1 MTAPELSAAQGV
13 RRHRG
18 IITVTVMVASVL
30 QMIDATIANVALPRM
45 QGSLSATQDQIAWV
59 LTSYIVAA
67 AIMTPLTGWLADR
80 FGRKP
85 VFLFSIVGF
94 TVASALCGMALSLD
108 QVVLF
113 RLLQGTCGAALVP
126 LSQATLL
133 DIYPS
138 SQHGRA
144 MSIWGLGTVVGPM
157 VGPLLGGWLTD
168 NYSWRWVFYINAPVG
183 VLAVLGIMAYMP
195 DTRHERKPFDFFG
208 FATLSLFVGMLQL
221 LLDRG
226 PSKDWFN
233 ATEIKL
239 EAVVSLLGLYLF
251 IVHTLTA
258 ERSFIRF
265 SLFKDRNYLSGN
277 CLIFLIGL
285 VMMSTMSLLAPFLQ
299 VLLHY
304 SVLQAGFLI
313 SPRSLGSVA
322 GMLLVG
328 QLVSRVD
335 TRLIVGTGLC
345 LTAVSLWMMLGF
357 SLQMNMQPLI
367 WSGLFQG
374 VGMGIAWVPIIAM
387 TFATLAPG
395 MRNEATALLGLVR
408 NLGTSV
414 GISVMQGLLIHNM
427 QVAHASLSAHL
438 TPYTHGMPSLAGA
451 AGARFAATLNA
462 QVTVQA
468 AMIAYIDDFKFMLV
482 LTFAAILLLFM
493 VRNPGRAATADAQVM
508 VE

>member
-1 MTAPELSAAQGV
+1 MTATHAA
-13 RRHRG
+13 RDHRG

-30 QMIDATIANVALPRM
+30 QMVDATIANVALPRM

-59 LTSYIVAA
+59 LTSYVVAA

-85 VFLFSIVGF
+85 VFLFSIIGF
-94 TVASALCGMALSLD
+94 TIASALCGMAFSLD
-108 QVVLF
+108 QVVFF
-113 RLLQGTCGAALVP
+113 RLLQGACGAALVP
-126 LSQATLL
+126 LSQAVLL
-133 DIYPS
+133 DIYPP

-157 VGPLLGGWLTD
+157 IGPLLGGWLTD
-168 NYSWRWVFYINAPVG
+168 SYSWRWVFYINAPIG
-183 VLAVLGIMAYMP
+183 VLAVLGILAYMP
-195 DTRHERKPFDFFG
+195 DTRHTHKPFDFFG
-208 FATLSLFVGMLQL
+208 FAALSLFVGMLQL
-221 LLDRG
+221 ILDRG
-226 PSKDWFN
+226 PSIDWFN

-239 EAVVSLLGLYLF
+239 EALAGTLGLYLF

-258 ERSFIRF
+258 EHPFIRF
-265 SLFKDRNYLSGN
+265 SLFKDRNYLSGS

-299 VLLHY
+299 VLMHY
-304 SVLQAGFLI
+304 SVLQSGYLI

-328 QLVSRVD
+328 QLVARVD
-335 TRLIVGTGLC
+335 IRIIVGTGLC
-345 LTAVSLWMMLGF
+345 LTAVSMWLMMGF
-357 SLQMNMQPLI
+357 SLQMDSRPIL

-387 TFATLAPG
+387 TFTTLAPG

-427 QVAHASLSAHL
+427 QVAHASLSVHI
-438 TPYTHGMPSLAGA
+438 TPYTHGVPYLPGA
-451 AGARFAATLNA
+451 AGAKLAAMLNQ
-462 QVTVQA
+462 QVTTQA
-468 AMIAYIDDFKFMLV
+468 AMLAYIDDFKFMLI
-482 LTFAAILLLFM
+482 LTVVAIVFLLV
-493 VRNPGRAATADAQVM
+493 VRNPGHKVAADTPIVI
-508 VE
+508 E